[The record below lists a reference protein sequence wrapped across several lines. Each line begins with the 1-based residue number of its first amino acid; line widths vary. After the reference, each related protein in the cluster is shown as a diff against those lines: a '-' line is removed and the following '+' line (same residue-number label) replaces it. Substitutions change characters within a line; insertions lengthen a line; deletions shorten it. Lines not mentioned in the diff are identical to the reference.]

1 MFERVNQRGVELD
14 TVQLLSAW
22 TWSSDFDLNQK
33 FEELADE
40 LAPFGF
46 KDIAKDKDLL
56 LRCCSAVLTK
66 DSSAEALV
74 KLNGSVVRNN
84 FEIVTNGVKGAIDF
98 VRKNLHVEAL
108 ANLPYENLL
117 VPLSVFFAGET
128 STQHKMSDD
137 ARREIIQWFWKTCL
151 SRRYNSQPIKNLKE
165 DILEIAKLRAGEP
178 SKLTQVPVSITSRIF
193 LDNTFRINSVLS
205 KSFILMLAQAGPR
218 SYISG
223 QKLNLSDVLKE
234 YNRNEFHHIY
244 PKSFLR
250 LSKQPQPD
258 DTCLANM
265 SFMSR
270 TDNNTLGGSAPSQYR
285 QKMPLN
291 VDEIIESNL
300 LTSNTFADIY
310 TDFTSARAER
320 LLTYASTLM
329 T

>member
-1 MFERVNQRGVELD
+1 
-14 TVQLLSAW
+14 
-22 TWSSDFDLNQK
+22 
-33 FEELADE
+33 
-40 LAPFGF
+40 
-46 KDIAKDKDLL
+46 

-66 DSSAEALV
+66 DSSADALV

-117 VPLSVFFAGET
+117 VPLSVFFADDANI
-128 STQHKMSDD
+128 QHKMTDG

-165 DILEIAKLRAGEP
+165 DILEIARLKAGET
-178 SKLTQVPVSITSRIF
+178 SKLANVPISLSAKMF
-193 LDNTFRINSVLS
+193 LENTFRINSVLS

-250 LSKQPQPD
+250 LSGQQQPD
-258 DTCLANM
+258 DTCFANI

-270 TDNNTLGGSAPSQYR
+270 TDNNALGGSAPSVYR
-285 QKMPLN
+285 RKMPSN
-291 VDEIIESNL
+291 VNEIIESNL
-300 LTSNTFADIY
+300 LTDNAFSDNYIDFSN
-310 TDFTSARAER
+310 ARAIR
-320 LLTYASTLM
+320 LMNYASTL
-329 T
+329 TT